1 MNPFERFDTILN
13 HQKPDKLPFYF
24 PTIACSVASELLGRP
39 VFSGGD
45 SLHFAEERSW
55 LLGESAHAEF
65 DHRYREDAIELNRK
79 LGADVVR
86 QTWRSSAR
94 PTKAI
99 DDYTLLFGEEN
110 GPHVIKRFF
119 PENQAYGI
127 VENTQDV
134 RDIDELKIQLEQ
146 WIKRDPAVSE
156 DELAT
161 VYQSQIAFKKAADAY
176 FPSLVGGL
184 SLDIPIQ
191 NIVWLEATALEPEL
205 LAEYLLVQAEIWI
218 QHVGWLAKQGFRWI
232 NGGGDLASNLGT
244 IFSPVFFR
252 QALVPA
258 LRTITRVCDQ
268 YKMLYCYRT
277 DGNIWSIAESMF
289 GDAGCQAYGEVDRDA
304 GMTVG
309 ALRNRFPNLVI
320 LGNNSSNL
328 LHRGS
333 EEQVRRETRQSLC
346 ESGGSH
352 YIPGPSN
359 AIMHGTPVDNV
370 YAMIDEIKKYRP
382 GES

>member
-1 MNPFERFDTILN
+1 M
-13 HQKPDKLPFYF
+13 
-24 PTIACSVASELLGRP
+24 
-39 VFSGGD
+39 
-45 SLHFAEERSW
+45 
-55 LLGESAHAEF
+55 
-65 DHRYREDAIELNRK
+65 
-79 LGADVVR
+79 
-86 QTWRSSAR
+86 
-94 PTKAI
+94 
-99 DDYTLLFGEEN
+99 
-110 GPHVIKRFF
+110 
-119 PENQAYGI
+119 
-127 VENTQDV
+127 

-370 YAMIDEIKKYRP
+370 YAMIDEIKKYSP